1 MGQSPRLQRVV
12 PVLVVW
18 ALVLVGCGG
27 GPGTSV
33 DLGPS
38 SEPPSESAPSMI
50 PPCEKLK
57 GEPYSPPAAEQPP
70 ADPAIT
76 NAQPRPD
83 IAPLESEDSDPE
95 RPRAA
100 VEAPP
105 DMMSQVQQW
114 AQREAPQHFAGLW
127 FDNDEDA
134 TVIAFTQNVDAYAEQ
149 VREQFGAGW
158 WVVAA
163 EHSMAELQQAQSRL
177 REEMGAGWNAG
188 GDPEP
193 GTIYASGIN
202 VTINRVTL
210 SIIEPDEQ
218 RIAEL
223 SQRYGADAICL
234 EIEKLPGEEDAL
246 PAAWEP
252 APGADLSPGSTA
264 IDVHVVESACAS
276 GQPATGRIADPDIP
290 YEEERV
296 VVTIGVVPRA
306 GGQTCPSNL
315 PTDYTVELD
324 EPLGDRVLLD
334 GSHEPPAEPDLDRPP
349 PR

>member
-1 MGQSPRLQRVV
+1 MRRPAKLQRVTS
-12 PVLVVW
+12 VLVIW
-18 ALVLVGCGG
+18 GLVLVGCGSG
-27 GPGTSV
+27 AGTSV
-33 DLGPS
+33 DLGPG
-38 SEPPSESAPSMI
+38 SEPPSESDAALI
-50 PPCEKLK
+50 PPCEELE
-57 GEPYSPPAAEQPP
+57 GEPYSPPAEEQPP

-83 IAPLESEDSDPE
+83 IAPLEPEGSDGEP
-95 RPRAA
+95 PRAA

-105 DMMSQVQQW
+105 DMMSKVQQW
-114 AQREAPQHFAGLW
+114 AQREAPEHFAGLW

-134 TVIAFTQNVDAYAEQ
+134 TVIAFTQNVDAYAEE

-158 WVVAA
+158 WVVEA
-163 EHSMAELQQAQSRL
+163 EHSMGDLQQVQSRL
-177 REEMGAGWNAG
+177 REEMGASWGPD

-202 VTINRVTL
+202 VTTNRVTL

-223 SQRYGADAICL
+223 SQRYGAEAICL
-234 EIEKLPGEEDAL
+234 EIEKLPGDEDAQ

-252 APGADLSPGSTA
+252 APGADLSPQSTA
-264 IDVHVVESACAS
+264 IEVLVVESGCA
-276 GQPATGRIADPDIP
+276 GGEPATGRIPDPDIV
-290 YEEERV
+290 YEEDRV
-296 VVTIGVVPRA
+296 VVTIGVVPKA
-306 GGQTCPSNL
+306 GAQPCPGNP
-315 PTDYTVELD
+315 PTEYTVELD

-334 GSHEPPAEPDLDRPP
+334 GSHDPPAEPDLDRPP